1 MRSAVRRRSFEPRWD
16 PRILRPSVVRLLG
29 LVGLLGLLGL
39 VGCERCGARVRME
52 PVGDRV
58 KRSIAIWRERRPER
72 SDRVGSEPDLVRR
85 ARAFYELPPAIVGD
99 EWRLNGRFGPALP
112 ADLGG
117 SGQFVTHVGRF
128 GTVAAY
134 RERVGGSDRPAAV
147 AQHRRWAAGVA
158 IDLMIG
164 WIGWEAAQRGAAE
177 DPAVRAAIE
186 GLDGRGRQD
195 VQDLAATAPQGGP
208 ALVEFLSRRGY
219 LPSVAVAD
227 PAMTDA
233 QTDLGGFLR
242 MWVNVASGRDR
253 AEAVPPAL
261 SFLAGPEAE
270 ASWKRFASGAPI
282 AHRVRRDL
290 DARPRPTRGPRAEP
304 SDDRTL
310 PTPWELVA
318 IDVLGYD
325 LLLEQHHATIEL
337 VTGAEP
343 VETDGAYDPATRTLT
358 WARAPIP
365 TEYEAGVVHHA
376 TWATPDEPA
385 QRAALGAVLF
395 SGADLVA
402 YESNRAALPEPRRQ
416 AWDAALDA
424 AFAAPGDR
432 RAHLAALRRPPFDD
446 DDGEHLRDLVVRTYD
461 LHRGKEADRVR

>member
-1 MRSAVRRRSFEPRWD
+1 MWCAVRRRSVEPGWR
-16 PRILRPSVVRLLG
+16 PRIPRPSVIRLLG
-29 LVGLLGLLGL
+29 LVGFLGLVGL

-52 PVGDRV
+52 PVGDQV
-58 KRSIAIWRERRPER
+58 KRSVAIWRERRPEG
-72 SDRVGSEPDLVRR
+72 SDRAGPEPDFVRR
-85 ARAFYELPPAIVGD
+85 ARAFHEAPPAIVGV

-128 GTVAAY
+128 GTVSAY

-164 WIGWEAAQRGAAE
+164 WIGWEAARRGTAE

-195 VQDLAATAPQGGP
+195 VEDLAATAPQGGP
-208 ALVEFLSRRGY
+208 ALVEFLTRRGY
-219 LPSVAVAD
+219 LPSVAVAE
-227 PAMTDA
+227 PATTNA
-233 QTDLGGFLR
+233 LTDLGGFLR

-253 AEAVPPAL
+253 AEALPRAL

-270 ASWKRFASGAPI
+270 ASWKRFASEAPL
-282 AHRVRRDL
+282 AHSARRDL
-290 DARPRPTRGPRAEP
+290 DARPRPTRSPPAEP

-318 IDVLGYD
+318 LDVLGYD
-325 LLLEQHHATIEL
+325 LMLEQHHATIEL

-343 VETDGAYDPATRTLT
+343 VDTDGAYDAATRTIT

-365 TEYEAGVVHHA
+365 TEYEAGVVHYA
-376 TWATPDEPA
+376 TWATADEPA

-395 SGADLVA
+395 SGADLLQ
-402 YESNRAALPEPRRQ
+402 YESNRAVLPEARRQ

-432 RAHLAALRRPPFDD
+432 RAHLVALRRAPFDD
-446 DDGEHLRDLVVRTYD
+446 DDGEHLRDLVVRAYD
-461 LHRGKEADRVR
+461 LHLGREAERVR